1 MPPARCGA
9 CKRKSRFLGQPHGVL
24 YRFVKRKPSGLYRPE
39 GLLFA
44 GERRLWFPMQGPI
57 LYRPGSHPGRI
68 WNPPLHGFFAPETC
82 EFPGWCGTYRTTVGR
97 DALIPPDPCAAANTR
112 GRAMA
117 LPCEPESILRPN
129 GKRQPHDT
137 TYLCRGRCLHRPAGP
152 CAAAIPRF
160 ARNIKFIRKNETN
173 PSRLQPTA
181 RRKSPGLCTGRGI
194 WLFCPVSGYSAASS
208 CAASSPRICSSR
220 IFLMFSSMWKLLS
233 SGIYRISSVMLTG
246 SQKLVTTSTSGES
259 G

>member
-1 MPPARCGA
+1 MPSSRRTPAPPRTPAGGINPSPTTNGGA
-9 CKRKSRFLGQPHGVL
+9 AAIAAVPPPHVGADSISARFTPRADMESAPTRFL
-24 YRFVKRKPSGLYRPE
+24 
-39 GLLFA
+39 
-44 GERRLWFPMQGPI
+44 
-57 LYRPGSHPGRI
+57 
-68 WNPPLHGFFAPETC
+68 APETC

-97 DALIPPDPCAAANTR
+97 DALIPPDPCGAANTR
-112 GRAMA
+112 GRDKS

-160 ARNIKFIRKNETN
+160 ARNIKFIRKNETK
-173 PSRLQPTA
+173 PSRLQPTP

>member
-24 YRFVKRKPSGLYRPE
+24 YRFMKRKPSGLYRPE

-44 GERRLWFPMQGPI
+44 GERRLWFPLQGAI

-68 WNPPLHGFFAPETC
+68 WNPPLHGFFAPETRG
-82 EFPGWCGTYRTTVGR
+82 FPGWCGTYRTTVGR

-112 GRAMA
+112 GRDKSRPYGQRRGRGHCGGAPPHVGADSISARFTPRADM
-117 LPCEPESILRPN
+117 ESAPTRFFRAGNAWISRVVRYIQNDRRAGCPHPAGPLRRRERPREGHGPPPVN
-129 GKRQPHDT
+129 RNPYCGRMGNCKPHDT

-152 CAAAIPRF
+152 CAAAIPRI

-173 PSRLQPTA
+173 PSRL
-181 RRKSPGLCTGRGI
+181 
-194 WLFCPVSGYSAASS
+194 
-208 CAASSPRICSSR
+208 
-220 IFLMFSSMWKLLS
+220 
-233 SGIYRISSVMLTG
+233 
-246 SQKLVTTSTSGES
+246 
-259 G
+259 

>member
-1 MPPARCGA
+1 MPSSRRPPAPPRT
-9 CKRKSRFLGQPHGVL
+9 P
-24 YRFVKRKPSGLYRPE
+24 
-39 GLLFA
+39 A
-44 GERRLWFPMQGPI
+44 GGI
-57 LYRPGSHPGRI
+57 
-68 WNPPLHGFFAPETC
+68 NPAPTANGE
-82 EFPGWCGTYRTTVGR
+82 
-97 DALIPPDPCAAANTR
+97 AAAIATVHPPCR
-112 GRAMA
+112 GRFYIGPVHTLGGYGIRPYQVSRAGNVWISRLVRYIQNDHRA
-117 LPCEPESILRPN
+117 GCPHPAGPLRRREHPREGHGPPPVN
-129 GKRQPHDT
+129 RNPYCGRMGNCKPHDT

-152 CAAAIPRF
+152 CVAAIPRF
-160 ARNIKFIRKNETN
+160 ARNIKFIRKNKTN

-194 WLFCPVSGYSAASS
+194 WRFCPVSGYSAAFS
-208 CAASSPRICSSR
+208 CAASPPRIWSSR

>member
-1 MPPARCGA
+1 MVSVR
-9 CKRKSRFLGQPHGVL
+9 
-24 YRFVKRKPSGLYRPE
+24 
-39 GLLFA
+39 
-44 GERRLWFPMQGPI
+44 GPI

-68 WNPPLHGFFAPETC
+68 WNPPLHRFLAPEML

-97 DALIPPDPCAAANTR
+97 DALIPPGPPRRREHPREGHGPPPVNRNQYC
-112 GRAMA
+112 GRMGN
-117 LPCEPESILRPN
+117 C
-129 GKRQPHDT
+129 KPHDT

-160 ARNIKFIRKNETN
+160 ARNIKFIRKNEIN
-173 PSRLQPTA
+173 LSRLQPTP

-208 CAASSPRICSSR
+208 CAASPPRIWSSR

-246 SQKLVTTSTSGES
+246 SQKLVTTSTSGDS